1 MLDSDSAKYYVRTQ
15 FGDDES
21 ILDQMTANLQN
32 PSFVSEQWAIFRNRL
47 LSVGSLLKSH
57 DEASKQLLI
66 HGASATHA
74 DSTLF
79 GWYAISR
86 VNEGWREG
94 WEHEEL
100 PYVKRWTENMVKI
113 VGESELI

>member
-1 MLDSDSAKYYVRTQ
+1 MLDSDSAKYCLRTQ

-47 LSVGSLLKSH
+47 LSVESLLKSH
-57 DEASKQLLI
+57 DEAGKKLFINDVS
-66 HGASATHA
+66 STHA

-79 GWYAISR
+79 GWYAFSR
-86 VNEGWREG
+86 INEGWREG
-94 WEHEEL
+94 WE
-100 PYVKRWTENMVKI
+100 RA
-113 VGESELI
+113 